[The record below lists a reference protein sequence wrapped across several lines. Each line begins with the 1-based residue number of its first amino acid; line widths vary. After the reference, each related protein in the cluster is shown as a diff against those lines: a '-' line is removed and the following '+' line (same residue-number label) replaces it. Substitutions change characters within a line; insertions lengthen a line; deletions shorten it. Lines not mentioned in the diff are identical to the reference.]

1 MHPESRGGS
10 EWRVSPPYRARTM
23 REGTVNVERGCRSK
37 QVYLTKS
44 HAKQVVRLMGAR
56 HRDAFH
62 QYRCGACGYWHAG
75 HLVPAAIRARVVP
88 SWERRSVHV
97 A

>member
-1 MHPESRGGS
+1 M
-10 EWRVSPPYRARTM
+10 
-23 REGTVNVERGCRSK
+23 NVERGCRSK
-37 QVYLTKS
+37 QVYLTKA

-62 QYRCGACGYWHAG
+62 QYRCDACGYWHVG
-75 HLVPAAIRARVVP
+75 HLVPAWLRARVVP
-88 SWERRSVHV
+88 AFERAVVRL

>member
-1 MHPESRGGS
+1 
-10 EWRVSPPYRARTM
+10 M

-37 QVYLTKS
+37 QVYLTKA
-44 HAKQVVRLMGAR
+44 HAKQVVRLMSAR
-56 HRDAFH
+56 HRDEFH
-62 QYRCGACGYWHAG
+62 QYRCEACGYWHVG

-88 SWERRSVHV
+88 SWERRSVQV

>member
-1 MHPESRGGS
+1 
-10 EWRVSPPYRARTM
+10 M

-37 QVYLTKS
+37 QVYLTKA

-62 QYRCGACGYWHAG
+62 QYRCEACGYWHVG
-75 HLVPAAIRARVVP
+75 HLVPAVIRARVVP
-88 SWERRSVHV
+88 SWERRSVQV